1 MDRLAFNASAAIAES
16 RTAQHMVN
24 NELANVST
32 PGFKRSF
39 ESAMVSVTAVG
50 AGFSSRIQPKSLN
63 VDTII
68 MTAGMALIA
77 TGNDLDI
84 AMNDKAVLGVSGKDG
99 TVAYTRRGDLRVSAK
114 GILETGNGHAVLGQ
128 GGSPISIP
136 PGFKAVINTDGA
148 IYADNPTNV
157 GVAKPVLIDRL
168 MLRDAEGIKLS
179 RRTDGLFGVEGK
191 PNGAEIPSSKALLTV
206 NPKCLEGSNVNA
218 LSVMVRLMD
227 LSRSFEMNVN
237 VIKQSKDSDESGAT
251 MMRNS

>member
-68 MTAGMALIA
+68 MTAGIALIA

-84 AMNDKAVLGVSGKDG
+84 AMNDKAVLGVTGKDG

-128 GGSPISIP
+128 GGSPITIP

-227 LSRSFEMNVN
+227 LSRSFEQNVN
-237 VIKQSKDSDESGAT
+237 VIKQSKDADESGAT

>member
-39 ESAMVSVTAVG
+39 ESAMVSVKAEG

-68 MTAGMALIA
+68 MTAGIALIA

-84 AMNDKAVLGVSGKDG
+84 AMNDKAVLGVTGPDG
-99 TVAYTRRGDLRVSAK
+99 TLGFTRRGDLRVSAK
-114 GILETGNGHAVLGQ
+114 GILETGNGHAVRGQ
-128 GGSPISIP
+128 GGGPITIP
-136 PGFKAVINTDGA
+136 PGFKATINTDGSIFA
-148 IYADNPTNV
+148 ENPSAV
-157 GVAKPVLIDRL
+157 GVPAPVLIDRL
-168 MLRDAEGIKLS
+168 LLRDADGVKLS
-179 RRTDGLFGVEGK
+179 RRTDGLFGVEGQ
-191 PNGAEIPSSKALLTV
+191 PNGTDLPETKTLLSV
-206 NPKCLEGSNVNA
+206 NPKCLEGSTVNA

>member
-39 ESAMVSVTAVG
+39 ESAMQSVTAVG
-50 AGFSSRIQPKSLN
+50 SGFASRIQPKSLN

-68 MTAGMALIA
+68 MTAGIALIA

-84 AMNDKAVLGVSGKDG
+84 AMNDKAVLGVSGPDG
-99 TVAYTRRGDLRVSAK
+99 TLGFTRRGDLRVSSK
-114 GILETGNGHAVLGQ
+114 GILETGNGHAVRGQ
-128 GGSPISIP
+128 SGGPITIP
-136 PGFKAVINTDGA
+136 PGFKATINTDGS
-148 IYADNPTNV
+148 IYAENPSTV
-157 GVAKPVLIDRL
+157 GVAAPVLIDRL
-168 MLRDAEGIKLS
+168 LLRDADGVKLS
-179 RRTDGLFGVEGK
+179 RRTDGLFGVEGQ
-191 PNGAEIPSSKALLTV
+191 PNGTDLPDSKALLSV

>member
-39 ESAMVSVTAVG
+39 ESAMQSVTAVG
-50 AGFSSRIQPKSLN
+50 AGFASRIQPKSLN

-68 MTAGMALIA
+68 MTAGIALIA

-84 AMNDKAVLGVSGKDG
+84 AMNDKAVLGVFGKDG

-128 GGSPISIP
+128 GGGTITIP

-148 IYADNPTNV
+148 IFATPT
-157 GVAKPVLIDRL
+157 
-168 MLRDAEGIKLS
+168 
-179 RRTDGLFGVEGK
+179 
-191 PNGAEIPSSKALLTV
+191 
-206 NPKCLEGSNVNA
+206 LEG
-218 LSVMVRLMD
+218 LS
-227 LSRSFEMNVN
+227 
-237 VIKQSKDSDESGAT
+237 A
-251 MMRNS
+251 

>member
-39 ESAMVSVTAVG
+39 ESAMQSVTAVG
-50 AGFSSRIQPKSLN
+50 SGFASRIQPKSLN

-68 MTAGMALIA
+68 MTAGIALIA

-84 AMNDKAVLGVSGKDG
+84 AMNDKAVLGVSGPDG
-99 TVAYTRRGDLRVSAK
+99 TLGFTRRGDLRVSSK
-114 GILETGNGHAVLGQ
+114 GILETGNGHAVRGQ
-128 GGSPISIP
+128 SGGPITIP
-136 PGFKAVINTDGA
+136 PGFKATINTDGS
-148 IYADNPTNV
+148 IYAENPSTV
-157 GVAKPVLIDRL
+157 GVAAPVLIDRL
-168 MLRDAEGIKLS
+168 LLRDADGVRLS
-179 RRTDGLFGVEGK
+179 RRTDGLFGVEGQ
-191 PNGAEIPSSKALLTV
+191 PNGTDLPDSKALLSV

>member
-39 ESAMVSVTAVG
+39 ESAMVSVKAEG

-68 MTAGMALIA
+68 MTAGIALIA

-84 AMNDKAVLGVSGKDG
+84 AMNDKAVLGVSGTDG

>member
-16 RTAQHMVN
+16 RTAQHMIN

-39 ESAMVSVTAVG
+39 ESAMQSVTAVG
-50 AGFSSRIQPKSLN
+50 SGFASRIQPKSLN
-63 VDTII
+63 VDTVI
-68 MTAGMALIA
+68 MTAGIALIA

-84 AMNDKAVLGVSGKDG
+84 AMNDKAVMGVSGPDG
-99 TVAYTRRGDLRVSAK
+99 TLGFTRRGDLRVSAK
-114 GILETGNGHAVLGQ
+114 GILETGNGHAVRGQ
-128 GGSPISIP
+128 SGSTITIP
-136 PGFKAVINTDGA
+136 PGFKATINTDGSIFA
-148 IYADNPTNV
+148 ENPSTV
-157 GVAKPVLIDRL
+157 GVAKPVLIDRIL
-168 MLRDAEGIKLS
+168 LRDADGIKLS
-179 RRTDGLFGVEGK
+179 RRTDGLFAIEGQ
-191 PNGAEIPSSKALLTV
+191 PNGTDLPESKAFLSV

>member
-1 MDRLAFNASAAIAES
+1 MDRLAFNASAAKAES

-68 MTAGMALIA
+68 MTAGIALIA

-84 AMNDKAVLGVSGKDG
+84 AMNDKAVLGVTGKDG

-128 GGSPISIP
+128 GGSPITIP

-148 IYADNPTNV
+148 IYADNPSNV

-179 RRTDGLFGVEGK
+179 RRTDGLFAVEGK

>member
-68 MTAGMALIA
+68 MTAGIALIA

-84 AMNDKAVLGVSGKDG
+84 AMNDKAVLGVTGKDG

-128 GGSPISIP
+128 GGSPITIP

-148 IYADNPTNV
+148 IYADNPSNV

-179 RRTDGLFGVEGK
+179 RRTDGLFAVEGK

>member
-16 RTAQHMVN
+16 RTAQHMTN

-68 MTAGMALIA
+68 MTAGIALIA

>member
-39 ESAMVSVTAVG
+39 ESAMVSVKAEG

-68 MTAGMALIA
+68 MTAGIALIA

-84 AMNDKAVLGVSGKDG
+84 AMNDKAVLGVTGPDG
-99 TVAYTRRGDLRVSAK
+99 TLGFTRRGDLRVSAK
-114 GILETGNGHAVLGQ
+114 GILETGNGHAVRGQ
-128 GGSPISIP
+128 GGGPITIP
-136 PGFKAVINTDGA
+136 PGFKATINTDGSIFA
-148 IYADNPTNV
+148 ENPSAV
-157 GVAKPVLIDRL
+157 GVPAPVLIDRL
-168 MLRDAEGIKLS
+168 LLRDADGIKLS
-179 RRTDGLFGVEGK
+179 RRTDGLFGVEGQ
-191 PNGAEIPSSKALLTV
+191 PNGTDLPETKMLLTV

>member
-39 ESAMVSVTAVG
+39 ESAMQSVTAVG
-50 AGFSSRIQPKSLN
+50 SGFASRIQPKSLN
-63 VDTII
+63 VDTVI
-68 MTAGMALIA
+68 MTAGIALIA

-84 AMNDKAVLGVSGKDG
+84 AMNDKAVLGVTGNDG
-99 TVAYTRRGDLRVSAK
+99 TIGYTRRGDLRVSAK
-114 GILETGNGHAVLGQ
+114 GVLETGNGHAVRGQ
-128 GGSPISIP
+128 SGGTITIP
-136 PGFKAVINTDGA
+136 PGFKVVINTDGA
-148 IYADNPTNV
+148 IYSDNPSNV

-179 RRTDGLFGVEGK
+179 RRVDGLFAIEGQ
-191 PNGAEIPSSKALLTV
+191 PSGTEIPDTKALLTV

>member
-68 MTAGMALIA
+68 MTAGIALIA

-191 PNGAEIPSSKALLTV
+191 PNGAESPSSKALLTV

>member
-68 MTAGMALIA
+68 MTAGIALIA

-84 AMNDKAVLGVSGKDG
+84 AMNDKAVLGVTGKDG

-128 GGSPISIP
+128 GGSPITIP

-148 IYADNPTNV
+148 IYADNPSNV

-168 MLRDAEGIKLS
+168 MLRDAEGVRLS
-179 RRTDGLFGVEGK
+179 RRLDGLFAIEDQPIGT
-191 PNGAEIPSSKALLTV
+191 EIPETKALLTV

>member
-39 ESAMVSVTAVG
+39 ESAMVSVKAEG

-68 MTAGMALIA
+68 MTAGIALIA

-84 AMNDKAVLGVSGKDG
+84 AMNDKAVLGVTGPDG
-99 TVAYTRRGDLRVSAK
+99 TLGFTRRGDLRVSAK
-114 GILETGNGHAVLGQ
+114 GILETGNGHAVRGQ
-128 GGSPISIP
+128 GGGPITIP
-136 PGFKAVINTDGA
+136 PGFKATINTDGSIFA
-148 IYADNPTNV
+148 ENPSTV
-157 GVAKPVLIDRL
+157 GVAAPVLIDRL
-168 MLRDAEGIKLS
+168 LLRDADGIKLS
-179 RRTDGLFGVEGK
+179 RRTDGLFGVEGQ
-191 PNGAEIPSSKALLTV
+191 PNGTDLPETKTLLSV

-251 MMRNS
+251 MMRTS

>member
-39 ESAMVSVTAVG
+39 ESAMVSVKAEG
-50 AGFSSRIQPKSLN
+50 AGFASRIQPKSLN

-68 MTAGMALIA
+68 MTAGIALIA

-128 GGSPISIP
+128 GGGTITIP

-148 IYADNPTNV
+148 IYAENPSNCLLYTS
-157 GVAKPVLIDRL
+157 
-168 MLRDAEGIKLS
+168 DA
-179 RRTDGLFGVEGK
+179 
-191 PNGAEIPSSKALLTV
+191 A
-206 NPKCLEGSNVNA
+206 
-218 LSVMVRLMD
+218 
-227 LSRSFEMNVN
+227 
-237 VIKQSKDSDESGAT
+237 DE
-251 MMRNS
+251 

>member
-68 MTAGMALIA
+68 MTAGIALIA

-84 AMNDKAVLGVSGKDG
+84 AMNDKAVLGVTGKDG

-148 IYADNPTNV
+148 IYADNPSNV

-168 MLRDAEGIKLS
+168 MLRDAEGVKLS
-179 RRTDGLFGVEGK
+179 RRIDGLFGVEGQ

-227 LSRSFEMNVN
+227 LSRSFEQNVN
-237 VIKQSKDSDESGAT
+237 VIKQSKDADESGAT

>member
-39 ESAMVSVTAVG
+39 ESAMVSVKAEG

-68 MTAGMALIA
+68 MTAGIALIA

-84 AMNDKAVLGVSGKDG
+84 AMNDKAVLGVSGTDG

-114 GILETGNGHAVLGQ
+114 GILETGNGHAVRGQ
-128 GGSPISIP
+128 GGGPITIP
-136 PGFKAVINTDGA
+136 PGFKATINTDGSIFA
-148 IYADNPTNV
+148 ENPSAV
-157 GVAKPVLIDRL
+157 GVPAPVLIDRL
-168 MLRDAEGIKLS
+168 LLRDADGIKLS
-179 RRTDGLFGVEGK
+179 RRTDGLFGVEGQ
-191 PNGAEIPSSKALLTV
+191 PNGTDLPETKMLLTV

>member
-1 MDRLAFNASAAIAES
+1 
-16 RTAQHMVN
+16 
-24 NELANVST
+24 VST

-39 ESAMVSVTAVG
+39 ESAMVSVKAEG

-68 MTAGMALIA
+68 MTAGIALIA

-84 AMNDKAVLGVSGKDG
+84 AMNDKAVLGVTGPDG
-99 TVAYTRRGDLRVSAK
+99 TLGFTRRGDLRVSAK
-114 GILETGNGHAVLGQ
+114 GILETGNGHAVRGQ
-128 GGSPISIP
+128 GGGPITIP
-136 PGFKAVINTDGA
+136 PGFKATINTDGSIFA
-148 IYADNPTNV
+148 ENPSAV
-157 GVAKPVLIDRL
+157 GVPAPVLIDRL
-168 MLRDAEGIKLS
+168 LLRDADGIKLS
-179 RRTDGLFGVEGK
+179 RRTDGLFGVEGQ
-191 PNGAEIPSSKALLTV
+191 PNGTDLPETKMLLTV

>member
-68 MTAGMALIA
+68 MTAGIALIA

-84 AMNDKAVLGVSGKDG
+84 AMNDKAVLGVTGKDG

-114 GILETGNGHAVLGQ
+114 GILETGNGHAVLGK
-128 GGSPISIP
+128 GGSPITIP

-148 IYADNPTNV
+148 IYADNPSNV

-227 LSRSFEMNVN
+227 LSRSFEQNVN
-237 VIKQSKDSDESGAT
+237 VIKQSKDADESGAT

>member
-39 ESAMVSVTAVG
+39 ESAMVSVKAEG

-68 MTAGMALIA
+68 MTAGIALIA

-84 AMNDKAVLGVSGKDG
+84 AMNDKAVLGVTGPDG
-99 TVAYTRRGDLRVSAK
+99 TLGFTRRGDLRVSAK
-114 GILETGNGHAVLGQ
+114 GILETGNGHAVRGQ
-128 GGSPISIP
+128 GGGPITIP
-136 PGFKAVINTDGA
+136 PGFKATINTDGSIFA
-148 IYADNPTNV
+148 ENPSTV
-157 GVAKPVLIDRL
+157 GVAAPVLIDRL
-168 MLRDAEGIKLS
+168 LLRDADGVKLS
-179 RRTDGLFGVEGK
+179 RRTDGLFGVEGQ
-191 PNGAEIPSSKALLTV
+191 PNGTDLPETKTLLSV

-251 MMRNS
+251 MMRTS

>member
-39 ESAMVSVTAVG
+39 ESAMVSVKAEG

-68 MTAGMALIA
+68 MTAGIALIA

-128 GGSPISIP
+128 GGGTITIP

-148 IYADNPTNV
+148 IYADNPSNV

-237 VIKQSKDSDESGAT
+237 VIKQSKDADESGAT

>member
-39 ESAMVSVTAVG
+39 ESAMQSVTAVG
-50 AGFSSRIQPKSLN
+50 SGFASRIQPKSLN

-68 MTAGMALIA
+68 MTAGIALIA

-84 AMNDKAVLGVSGKDG
+84 AMNDKAVMGVTGPDG
-99 TVAYTRRGDLRVSAK
+99 TLGFTRRGDLRVSSK
-114 GILETGNGHAVLGQ
+114 GILETGNGHAVRGQ
-128 GGSPISIP
+128 SGGAITIP
-136 PGFKAVINTDGA
+136 PGFKATINTDGS
-148 IYADNPTNV
+148 IYAENPSAV
-157 GVAKPVLIDRL
+157 GVAAPVLIDRL
-168 MLRDAEGIKLS
+168 LLRDADGVKLS
-179 RRTDGLFGVEGK
+179 RRTDGLFGVEGQ
-191 PNGAEIPSSKALLTV
+191 PNGTDLPDSKALLSV

>member
-39 ESAMVSVTAVG
+39 ESAMVSVKAEG

-68 MTAGMALIA
+68 MTAGIALIA

-128 GGSPISIP
+128 GGGTITIP

-148 IYADNPTNV
+148 IYADNPSNV

-179 RRTDGLFGVEGK
+179 RRTDGLFAVEGK

-206 NPKCLEGSNVNA
+206 NPTCLEGSNVNA

>member
-39 ESAMVSVTAVG
+39 ESAMQSVKAEG
-50 AGFSSRIQPKSLN
+50 AGFASRIQPKSLN

-68 MTAGMALIA
+68 MTAGIALIA

-84 AMNDKAVLGVSGKDG
+84 AMNDKAVMGVTGPDG
-99 TVAYTRRGDLRVSAK
+99 TLGFTRRGDLRVSSK
-114 GILETGNGHAVLGQ
+114 GILETGNGHAVRGQ
-128 GGSPISIP
+128 SGGAITIP
-136 PGFKAVINTDGA
+136 PGFKATINTDGS
-148 IYADNPTNV
+148 IYAENPSAV
-157 GVAKPVLIDRL
+157 GVAAPVLIDRL
-168 MLRDAEGIKLS
+168 LLRDADGVKLS
-179 RRTDGLFGVEGK
+179 RRTDGLFGVEGQ
-191 PNGAEIPSSKALLTV
+191 PNGTDLPDSKALLSV

-237 VIKQSKDSDESGAT
+237 VIKQRKDSDESGAT

>member
-68 MTAGMALIA
+68 MTAGIALIA

-84 AMNDKAVLGVSGKDG
+84 AMNDKAVLGVTGKDG

-148 IYADNPTNV
+148 IYADNPSNV

-179 RRTDGLFGVEGK
+179 RRTDGLFAVEGK

>member
-16 RTAQHMVN
+16 RTAQHMAI

-39 ESAMVSVTAVG
+39 ESAMQSVTAVG
-50 AGFSSRIQPKSLN
+50 AGFASRIQPKSLSM
-63 VDTII
+63 DTIL
-68 MTAGMALIA
+68 MTAGIALIV

-84 AMNDKAVLGVSGKDG
+84 AMNDKAVLAVSGNDG
-99 TVAYTRRGDLRVSAK
+99 TIGYTRRGDLRVNSK
-114 GILETGNGHAVLGQ
+114 GVLETGNGHAVRGQ
-128 GGSPISIP
+128 SGGTITIP
-136 PGFKAVINTDGA
+136 PGFKVVINTDGA
-148 IYADNPTNV
+148 IYTDNPSNV
-157 GVAKPVLIDRL
+157 GVAKPVLVDRL

-179 RRTDGLFGVEGK
+179 RRVDGLFGVEGQ
-191 PNGAEIPSSKALLTV
+191 PNGTEIPDSKALLTV

-227 LSRSFEMNVN
+227 LSRSFEQNVN
-237 VIKQSKDSDESGAT
+237 VIKQSKDADESGAT

>member
-39 ESAMVSVTAVG
+39 ESAMQSVKAEG
-50 AGFSSRIQPKSLN
+50 AGFASRIQPKSLN
-63 VDTII
+63 VDTVI
-68 MTAGMALIA
+68 MTAGIALIA

-84 AMNDKAVLGVSGKDG
+84 AMNDKAVLGVTGLDG
-99 TVAYTRRGDLRVSAK
+99 TLGFTRRGDLRIKAN
-114 GILETGNGHAVLGQ
+114 GMLETGNGHPVRGQ
-128 GGSPISIP
+128 NGGPITIP
-136 PGFKAVINTDGA
+136 PGFKVTINSDGA
-148 IYADNPTNV
+148 LYAVNPSAV
-157 GVAKPVLIDRL
+157 GVTTPVLIDRL
-168 MLRDAEGIKLS
+168 LLRDADGVKLS
-179 RRTDGLFGVEGK
+179 RREDGLFAIEGQPK
-191 PNGAEIPSSKALLTV
+191 GTDLPQTNAILSV

-227 LSRSFEMNVN
+227 LSRTFEQNVN
-237 VIKQSKDSDESGAT
+237 VIKQSKDADESGAT

>member
-63 VDTII
+63 VDTVI
-68 MTAGMALIA
+68 MTAGIALIA

>member
-68 MTAGMALIA
+68 MTAGIALIA

-84 AMNDKAVLGVSGKDG
+84 AMNDKAVLGVTGKDG
-99 TVAYTRRGDLRVSAK
+99 TVGYTRRGDLRVSAK

>member
-39 ESAMVSVTAVG
+39 ESAMQSVTAVG
-50 AGFSSRIQPKSLN
+50 SGFASRIQPKSLN

-68 MTAGMALIA
+68 MTAGIALIA

-84 AMNDKAVLGVSGKDG
+84 AMNDKAVLGVSGPDG
-99 TVAYTRRGDLRVSAK
+99 TLGFTRRGDLRVSSK
-114 GILETGNGHAVLGQ
+114 GILETGNGHAVRGQ
-128 GGSPISIP
+128 SGGPITIP
-136 PGFKAVINTDGA
+136 PGFKATINTDGS
-148 IYADNPTNV
+148 IYAENPSTV
-157 GVAKPVLIDRL
+157 GVAAPVLIDRL
-168 MLRDAEGIKLS
+168 LLRDADGVKLS
-179 RRTDGLFGVEGK
+179 RRTDGLFGIEGQ
-191 PNGAEIPSSKALLTV
+191 PNGTDLPDSKALLSV

>member
-39 ESAMVSVTAVG
+39 ESAMQSVTAVG
-50 AGFSSRIQPKSLN
+50 SGFSSRIQPKSLN
-63 VDTII
+63 VDTVI
-68 MTAGMALIA
+68 MTAGIALIA
-77 TGNDLDI
+77 TGNDMDI
-84 AMNDKAVLGVSGKDG
+84 AMNDKAVLGVTGNDG
-99 TVAYTRRGDLRVSAK
+99 TIGYTRRGDLRVSAK
-114 GILETGNGHAVLGQ
+114 GILETGNGHAVRGQ
-128 GGSPISIP
+128 SGGTITIP
-136 PGFKAVINTDGA
+136 PGFKVVINTDGA
-148 IYADNPTNV
+148 IYSDNPSNV

-179 RRTDGLFGVEGK
+179 RRVDGLFAVEGQ
-191 PNGAEIPSSKALLTV
+191 PSGTEIPDTKALLTV

-227 LSRSFEMNVN
+227 LSRTFEMNVK